1 MGNAVCW
8 VQSLFE
14 EFGSGIVSP
23 STGIVLHNRLYLEK
37 ITGNYKNQLKPNKR
51 PFHTLCP
58 SMVMNNNNLD
68 LVIATPGDHGQP
80 QTIFQIINLQR
91 NRIKILMG
99 NIKTTIKKK
108 EFLFTPA

>member
-37 ITGNYKNQLKPNKR
+37 ITGNYKNKLKPNKR

-80 QTIFQIINLQR
+80 QTIFQIINFIYTQKYKIQKAINLP
-91 NRIKILMG
+91 RIRH
-99 NIKTTIKKK
+99 NTEIK
-108 EFLFTPA
+108 F